1 MALHSKDNF
10 IRPISDG
17 DKYLFI
23 QDVNRVV
30 TSEINPWRVTA
41 SYVLQNTK
49 YVTVKT
55 QATNYPINI
64 LFSTY
69 QEAMESLVILQE
81 AIQKLKSVTDDVSDS
96 TKDYIDKIVSETLTP
111 IREEYPGNL
120 TEQDGDLLFDGII
133 EYEPIDS
140 KVEVYINGV
149 QYLDAYK
156 FAKPVELIPINTFS
170 SNEPKS
176 IDIPLSD
183 NPSKEYLELSVNDV
197 IRYRKITD
205 VQGLGNNSIRVFYS
219 GYTVDSITSVNQCN
233 MEILDDK
240 ANKDEVLLWYGSLSD
255 FEIDNLDDI
264 NIQYNSNDEDLQED

>member
-81 AIQKLKSVTDDVSDS
+81 SIQKLKSVTDDVSDS
-96 TKDYIDKIVSETLTP
+96 TKDYIDKIVTETLTP

-149 QYLDAYK
+149 QYLDSYK
-156 FAKPVELIPINTFS
+156 FAKPIELLPLSTFT

-264 NIQYNSNDEDLQED
+264 NIQYNSNDEDLKED